1 MLSHYKII
9 TLSHQHTNLRDLA
22 KFVLPELEQTIV
34 HLLQSAKE
42 NFNIQELFYVSTC
55 NRVMFL
61 LYGEFNANEN
71 TVIPFYRHFLPQ
83 LTASDYT

>member
-34 HLLQSAKE
+34 HLLHSAKE

-61 LYGEFNANEN
+61 LYGELMPMKTLSFLF
-71 TVIPFYRHFLPQ
+71 TVTFFLN
-83 LTASDYT
+83 